1 MKSALLLFV
10 IIVFSPLVNP
20 NFARTEELRRILY
33 GTTASPSHLPIW
45 VAKDAGFFE
54 KAGLNVEPVQVRG
67 GSLITLAIITG
78 DLPFS
83 GAGAES
89 VVAAR
94 AAGGD
99 VVLLAC
105 PVDADPVYLI
115 TRPEI
120 KSAQDLK
127 GQASA
132 VTRYG
137 STTHFYLRAALKH
150 VGLNPERDMT
160 ILQLGAGPEMVVALD
175 RGAIAAAALTT
186 RYAIPFLQRGWP
198 VLVDLSTTD
207 LVYPSSCVTSS
218 RAFIKA
224 EPKTTHEFLRAYVAG
239 IHLIKKDLRFAEK
252 SFTKWM
258 REKDAAITKK
268 TVEAY
273 ARLFKAAPLRAG
285 QRNRERD
292 SGFDQSPPRFQR
304 IPRLARAVPRKW
316 TLGEGAARQ
325 MKRMEYWNDGV
336 MGRKPTLQY
345 SITPLLQTPSGLLL
359 PLQKLQPDPFGSF
372 KKANPPTVGEHA
384 LFENLQT
391 GGFNLRDFAI
401 EIVRVD
407 GNVLQPVKLS

>member
-1 MKSALLLFV
+1 MSRF
-10 IIVFSPLVNP
+10 
-20 NFARTEELRRILY
+20 FARQFVLLVISFILVAEALSAAELKQILY
-33 GTTASPSHLPIW
+33 GTTASPSHLPVW
-45 VAKDAGFFE
+45 VAKDAGLFE
-54 KAGLNVEPVQVRG
+54 KNGLNVEPVQIRG

-99 VVLLAC
+99 VILLAC
-105 PVDADPVYLI
+105 PVNADPVYLI

-150 VGLNPERDMT
+150 VGLNPDKDMT

-198 VLVDLSTTD
+198 VLVDLSSTD

-218 RAFIKA
+218 RAFIRA

-239 IHLIKKDLRFAEK
+239 IHLIKKDQRFAEK
-252 SFTKWM
+252 SFAKWM
-258 REKDAAITKK
+258 REKDVGHRQKDG
-268 TVEAY
+268 
-273 ARLFKAAPLRAG
+273 RSLRQTIQVSPGRSG
-285 QRNRERD
+285 Q
-292 SGFDQSPPRFQR
+292 G
-304 IPRLARAVPRKW
+304 
-316 TLGEGAARQ
+316 
-325 MKRMEYWNDGV
+325 
-336 MGRKPTLQY
+336 
-345 SITPLLQTPSGLLL
+345 
-359 PLQKLQPDPFGSF
+359 
-372 KKANPPTVGEHA
+372 H
-384 LFENLQT
+384 
-391 GGFNLRDFAI
+391 
-401 EIVRVD
+401 
-407 GNVLQPVKLS
+407 

>member
-1 MKSALLLFV
+1 MRAAALLTIL
-10 IIVFSPLVNP
+10 IVLLLLVHP
-20 NFARTEELRRILY
+20 QAARAEDLRRILY

-45 VAKDAGFFE
+45 VAKDAGYFE
-54 KAGLNVEPVQVRG
+54 KNGLNVEPVQIRG

-99 VVLLAC
+99 VILLAC

-150 VGLNPERDMT
+150 IGLNPDKDMT

-198 VLVDLSTTD
+198 VLVDLSNTD

-218 RAFIKA
+218 RAFMRA
-224 EPKTTHEFLRAYVAG
+224 EPKTTHDFLRAYVSG
-239 IHLIKKDLRFAEK
+239 IHLIKKDPRFAEK
-252 SFTKWM
+252 SFAKWM
-258 REKDAAITKK
+258 REKDAAIVKK

-273 ARLFKAAPLRAG
+273 GRLFKTAPYVPDKGIENVIHDLVKARPDFKQYLG
-285 QRNRERD
+285 WPEPFREN
-292 SGFDQSPPRFQR
+292 G
-304 IPRLARAVPRKW
+304 
-316 TLGEGAARQ
+316 
-325 MKRMEYWNDGV
+325 
-336 MGRKPTLQY
+336 
-345 SITPLLQTPSGLLL
+345 PLE
-359 PLQKLQPDPFGSF
+359 K
-372 KKANPPTVGEHA
+372 
-384 LFENLQT
+384 
-391 GGFNLRDFAI
+391 
-401 EIVRVD
+401 
-407 GNVLQPVKLS
+407 VLKER